1 MKHFAALALLATF
14 SILPCFAQDSQTDTQ
29 TLQSILVELRA
40 IHDDVRLSQASQI
53 LLAELQIAQAAVEKA
68 TERRDNMK
76 MRVTQAQ
83 SNQKNLSTQL
93 AQMGE
98 RASTLLDETQKKRIA
113 DTQDNLKSMLAA
125 QQAEEQ
131 SGTNELA
138 DAENALRKKQD
149 ALNNVQS
156 QLNDVMSKLQPVSGK

>member
-1 MKHFAALALLATF
+1 
-14 SILPCFAQDSQTDTQ
+14 
-29 TLQSILVELRA
+29 
-40 IHDDVRLSQASQI
+40 
-53 LLAELQIAQAAVEKA
+53 
-68 TERRDNMK
+68 
-76 MRVTQAQ
+76 
-83 SNQKNLSTQL
+83 
-93 AQMGE
+93 MGE

-131 SGTNELA
+131 SGSNELA

-156 QLNDVMSKLQPVSGK
+156 QLNDVMSKLQPGSGK